1 MNDSIRYVTTPG
13 GEELAILPRAQLE
26 ELLDVAGHASAMAD
40 YRSGR
45 VEALSTSEMRE
56 LMKAP
61 TPLAFWR
68 RRRGVTQAALAGLA
82 ETTQPHIAE
91 LESGKR
97 GGSLDVMARIGRAL
111 KVPLEALA
119 CGGCGK
125 LSPLVPFAYDRK
137 IIGPDRPTARSVRPL
152 NQPARP
158 IAFAHDRK
166 IT

>member
-1 MNDSIRYVTTPG
+1 MGT
-13 GEELAILPRAQLE
+13 
-26 ELLDVAGHASAMAD
+26 
-40 YRSGR
+40 RSGDLDPGILVHMMR
-45 VEALSTSEMRE
+45 KSGLSPAALDEVVNKRSGMLGLSGVTSEMRE

-119 CGGCGK
+119 
-125 LSPLVPFAYDRK
+125 
-137 IIGPDRPTARSVRPL
+137 
-152 NQPARP
+152 
-158 IAFAHDRK
+158 
-166 IT
+166 

>member
-1 MNDSIRYVTTPG
+1 MV
-13 GEELAILPRAQLE
+13 ELTSAKFDAASKR
-26 ELLDVAGHASAMAD
+26 HASAMAD

-45 VEALSTSEMRE
+45 VEPLTTSEMLE

-97 GGSLDVMARIGRAL
+97 GGSLDVIGEDRTSVEGSLGGARMRRL
-111 KVPLEALA
+111 
-119 CGGCGK
+119 
-125 LSPLVPFAYDRK
+125 R
-137 IIGPDRPTARSVRPL
+137 
-152 NQPARP
+152 
-158 IAFAHDRK
+158 
-166 IT
+166 

>member
-1 MNDSIRYVTTPG
+1 MV
-13 GEELAILPRAQLE
+13 ELTSAKFDAASKR
-26 ELLDVAGHASAMAD
+26 HASAMAD

-97 GGSLDVMARIGRAL
+97 GGRRHGEDRTSVEGSLGGARMRRL
-111 KVPLEALA
+111 
-119 CGGCGK
+119 
-125 LSPLVPFAYDRK
+125 
-137 IIGPDRPTARSVRPL
+137 
-152 NQPARP
+152 
-158 IAFAHDRK
+158 
-166 IT
+166 

>member
-1 MNDSIRYVTTPG
+1 MNDSIRYVTTPR

-45 VEALSTSEMRE
+45 VEALTTSEMRE

-91 LESGKR
+91 LESGRR

-119 CGGCGK
+119 
-125 LSPLVPFAYDRK
+125 
-137 IIGPDRPTARSVRPL
+137 
-152 NQPARP
+152 
-158 IAFAHDRK
+158 
-166 IT
+166 

>member
-1 MNDSIRYVTTPG
+1 MV
-13 GEELAILPRAQLE
+13 ELTSAKFDAASKR
-26 ELLDVAGHASAMAD
+26 DAGAMAD

-45 VEALSTSEMRE
+45 VEALTTSEMRE

-68 RRRGVTQAALAGLA
+68 RRRGVTQAGLA

-97 GGSLDVMARIGRAL
+97 SASLDVMATIGRALKL

-119 CGGCGK
+119 
-125 LSPLVPFAYDRK
+125 
-137 IIGPDRPTARSVRPL
+137 
-152 NQPARP
+152 
-158 IAFAHDRK
+158 
-166 IT
+166 

>member
-1 MNDSIRYVTTPG
+1 MV
-13 GEELAILPRAQLE
+13 ELTSAKFDAASKR
-26 ELLDVAGHASAMAD
+26 HASAMAD

-68 RRRGVTQAALAGLA
+68 RRRGITQAALAGLA

-119 CGGCGK
+119 
-125 LSPLVPFAYDRK
+125 
-137 IIGPDRPTARSVRPL
+137 
-152 NQPARP
+152 
-158 IAFAHDRK
+158 
-166 IT
+166 